1 MIVTLKSTTKIVSLR
16 SRSEG
21 SLPGEMPARIWEGTT
36 DSGIKVHAYI
46 TRIACAEGENQE
58 MFQRDLLACTPPSKE
73 IEAIP
78 MRMII

>member
-1 MIVTLKSTTKIVSLR
+1 MIVTLRSTTKIVSLR
-16 SRSEG
+16 AQSSG

-36 DSGIKVHAYI
+36 NTGIKVHAYI
-46 TRIACAEGENQE
+46 TRIAVNAEQNQKE
-58 MFQRDLLACTPPSKE
+58 FERELQACTPPSKE